1 MKKIILFLVGVFLLT
16 NSCSRDDNSSGS
28 ETSIVGKWQ
37 LSHTVL
43 NGTVTY
49 NGAVANVKDFK
60 VNATD
65 CQKKSYM
72 LFKNDGTG
80 NEEAWLENE
89 GSCQLKESGA
99 YTYSYNSSTREI
111 TETYNGVSV
120 KVALKSLTS
129 SELAYSQAINKLDT
143 GNGVFTGTGDVYF
156 VKVSN

>member
-65 CQKKSYM
+65 CQKKAICFLKM
-72 LFKNDGTG
+72 MGQATKKLGWKMK
-80 NEEAWLENE
+80 EAV
-89 GSCQLKESGA
+89 
-99 YTYSYNSSTREI
+99 SSKRVGLIPIVI
-111 TETYNGVSV
+111 THLQERLQ
-120 KVALKSLTS
+120 KHIM
-129 SELAYSQAINKLDT
+129 E
-143 GNGVFTGTGDVYF
+143 FP
-156 VKVSN
+156 